1 MVASLATMQAVG
13 IDLGTTNSLVA
24 YLREGRPEIIANRRG
39 DRGTPSVV
47 SIDRHGR
54 TLVGKPAR
62 EDLILRPEWSIAE
75 VKRKMGSTE
84 KIVLGDRTYSPQELS
99 ALILRS
105 LREDAEA
112 FLGVPVSEAVV
123 TVPAYFT
130 DAQRQATKDAG
141 ELAGLKVER
150 ILNEP
155 TAAALAYGIEDL
167 SREELV
173 LVYDLGG
180 GTFDVSVLDMFEGVL
195 DVKASAGNNTLGGGD
210 FDRLFCAWLTEKAET
225 ALGCSF
231 ANDRRK
237 QALLLAAA
245 ERAKIELSAT
255 TTTEVCVVG
264 LADQPFE
271 LEVSRAE
278 FERLIATLV
287 RSTLHPVESAL
298 KDAGYKK
305 EQIAQILLVGGSTR
319 IPLVRSLLA
328 ETFGKEPEKRA
339 NPDEAVALGAA
350 IQAGL
355 KVGTISA
362 ATGIMITDVAP
373 FTLGVETQSRAGS
386 HAVNGVFSAIIE
398 RNSTIP
404 IERTE
409 TYATTV
415 DGQDKVTIRVFQGE
429 SRFTKHNVYLD
440 EYTIEGVPKAPAGR
454 EKIAVTFAYD
464 INGILKVT
472 TKIAS
477 TGKEAH
483 LAISKSPTR
492 LSAIEKSEAISRL
505 EAQRST
511 PPLREL
517 AESARKRLPSFDGE
531 VQARLRALLD
541 EADRALASGDK
552 TAQNR
557 LDADLTDFLF
567 SLD

>member
-1 MVASLATMQAVG
+1 MQAVG

-54 TLVGKPAR
+54 ALVGKPAR

-75 VKRKMGSTE
+75 FKRKMGSTE

-99 ALILRS
+99 ALVLRS

-112 FLGVPVSEAVV
+112 FLGAPVSEAVV

-195 DVKASAGNNTLGGGD
+195 DVKASAGNNALGGGD

-225 ALGCSF
+225 ALGCSL
-231 ANDRRK
+231 ANDKRK

-255 TTTEVCVVG
+255 TTTEVRVVG

-278 FERLIATLV
+278 FERLIANLV
-287 RSTLHPVESAL
+287 HSTLHPVESAL
-298 KDAGYKK
+298 KDSGYKK

-328 ETFGKEPEKRA
+328 ETFGKEPETRA

-386 HAVNGVFSAIIE
+386 HAVNGLFSAIIE

-404 IERTE
+404 VERTE

-440 EYTIEGVPKAPAGR
+440 EYTLEGVPKAPAGR

-477 TGKEAH
+477 TGKEAC
-483 LAISKSPTR
+483 LAISKSPAR

-531 VQARLRALLD
+531 VQARLQALLD
-541 EADRALASGDK
+541 AADRALASGDK